1 MGLAKAIWNGKV
13 IAESD
18 HTVRIEGNL
27 YFPSETVNSEYLE
40 LSDHHTTCF
49 WKGVASYYD
58 IKVEDKINRNAAWY
72 YPDPSQ
78 RAGAIKNHIAFWHGV
93 DIIDNGGA

>member
-1 MGLAKAIWNGKV
+1 VAKAIWNGKV

-18 HTVRIEGNL
+18 HTVRIEGHL
-27 YFPSETVNSEYLE
+27 YFPIKTVNPEYLE
-40 LSDHHTTCF
+40 PSDRHTTCF

-58 IKVEDKINRNAAWY
+58 IRVEDKINRHAAWH

-78 RAGAIKNHIAFWHGV
+78 RAEIIRNHIAFWHGV
-93 DIIDNGGA
+93 EIIEKGEA